1 MSNLY
6 AAARYLLFVFIVTAL
21 VKPLGGYMERVFAG
35 RRTVLDRFCC
45 PVERLL
51 YRIAWVDATVEMTF
65 APGISRAVA
74 GGWRKMGSQ
83 S

>member
-1 MSNLY
+1 MSNLC
-6 AAARYLLFVFIVTAL
+6 AAAQYLLFVFIVTAL
-21 VKPLGGYMERVFAG
+21 VKPSGGYMERGVCRKA
-35 RRTVLDRFCC
+35 VLDRFCC

-65 APGISRAVA
+65 ARVIGRAVA
-74 GGWRKMGSQ
+74 GDWRKMGSQ